1 MLSRIAD
8 SLFWIGRYIERA
20 DGTARMV
27 DVLRL
32 SLIEDPGQD
41 VNYTSWMLLGG
52 IMGLDD
58 VSPDV
63 TYADVASRL
72 VFDAGNPSAISGS
85 WLAARENARRA
96 RETLSTELWEVIN
109 TSWHRWNGLGA
120 QTATQQHLGWV
131 TERAALVAGVA
142 DSTMSHDE
150 AWDFLSLG
158 RSLER
163 ADMTAR
169 IVATGAIDGGPNWG
183 VVLASCGAQQ
193 AMLRTMRGV
202 ITDRTAAA
210 FLSLDRRFPR
220 SVLASLRE
228 AEERL
233 TTLSPDTDR
242 VGFSDEARRIL
253 GQTRTQL
260 EYADPDDVL
269 DDLPAMMGLVQ
280 ESVTQASDAIGARYF
295 MSGPVQ
301 EWTGEIL

>member
-1 MLSRIAD
+1 MTVGFFDRARAGYD
-8 SLFWIGRYIERA
+8 SLAGRA
-20 DGTARMV
+20 DQA
-27 DVLRL
+27 
-32 SLIEDPGQD
+32 
-41 VNYTSWMLLGG
+41 
-52 IMGLDD
+52 LDAA
-58 VSPDV
+58 
-63 TYADVASRL
+63 TASRGQSEIDQYYRDL
-72 VFDAGNPSAISGS
+72 GLLTYLPSTG
-85 WLAARENARRA
+85 RP
-96 RETLSTELWEVIN
+96 VD
-109 TSWHRWNGLGA
+109 
-120 QTATQQHLGWV
+120 TATQQHLGWV
-131 TERAALVAGVA
+131 TERAALVAGIA

-295 MSGPVQ
+295 MSDPVQ

>member
-72 VFDAGNPSAISGS
+72 VFDADNPSAISGS

-131 TERAALVAGVA
+131 TERAALVAGIA

-228 AEERL
+228 AEDRL
-233 TTLSPDTDR
+233 TALSPDTDR

-260 EYADPDDVL
+260 EYADPGDVL

>member
-72 VFDAGNPSAISGS
+72 VFDADNPSAISGS

-131 TERAALVAGVA
+131 TERAALVAGIA

-228 AEERL
+228 AEDRL
-233 TTLSPDTDR
+233 TTLSPDPDR